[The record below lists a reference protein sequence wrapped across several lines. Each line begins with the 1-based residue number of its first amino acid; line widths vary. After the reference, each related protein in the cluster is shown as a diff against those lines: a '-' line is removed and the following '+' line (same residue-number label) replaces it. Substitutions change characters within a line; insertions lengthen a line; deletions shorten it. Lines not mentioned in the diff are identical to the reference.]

1 VVIGLLAVL
10 IYGKVLEMIG
20 PMMGTMFLAVS
31 PFLIPFMALL
41 ILGQP
46 IDTGDVTGLFLVVI
60 SMMIAFWKPF
70 DRRKEVVDG
79 NV

>member
-1 VVIGLLAVL
+1 
-10 IYGKVLEMIG
+10 
-20 PMMGTMFLAVS
+20 
-31 PFLIPFMALL
+31 LL

-46 IDTGDVTGLFLVVI
+46 IDSGDVTGLFLVVI

>member
-1 VVIGLLAVL
+1 MIGVLAVL